1 MVAKAGQT
9 SRVGWSALLLLA
21 QLLAF
26 GILPSLH
33 LASVHRSDA
42 AARIGVAAS
51 QVMAATADLPPGP
64 AAATDKEPVRQGS
77 RGSEPGSH
85 DHSTCQFCRIADSR
99 YTPATAVALAVVTL
113 TAARDEVCA
122 ATSWRGARTLHPTHG
137 PRPPPLS

>member
-1 MVAKAGQT
+1 MMVAKAGHT

-42 AARIGVAAS
+42 AKIRVTAS
-51 QVMAATADLPPGP
+51 LAMAARADLPPGQ
-64 AAATDKEPVRQGS
+64 AADTDEEPVRQGS

-99 YTPATAVALAVVTL
+99 YTPATEVALAVVTL
-113 TAARDEVCA
+113 TAAGDEVCA
-122 ATSWRGARTLHPTHG
+122 AISWRGARTLHPAHG